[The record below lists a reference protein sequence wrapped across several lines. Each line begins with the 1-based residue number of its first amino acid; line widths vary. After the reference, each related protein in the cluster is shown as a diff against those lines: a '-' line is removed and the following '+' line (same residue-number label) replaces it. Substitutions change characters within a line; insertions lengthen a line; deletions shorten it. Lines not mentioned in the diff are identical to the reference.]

1 MRLTPWIALESSILA
16 FGSVDGSVALSP
28 VLRPTKRLRGC
39 FATTAGS
46 DAIVSST
53 SGTSGPTFVA
63 ARSSSMIV
71 SLSPSPSRGGS
82 GMQNDGGAQKDAH
95 QRLSP
100 LTPPSQSHDISQ
112 SPSRRVCSQQPHFC

>member
-16 FGSVDGSVALSP
+16 FGSVDGSAALSP

-95 QRLSP
+95 PEIISVNTAIPITRHPCLQSAVTLL
-100 LTPPSQSHDISQ
+100 LTPL
-112 SPSRRVCSQQPHFC
+112 